1 MSKQVKIS
9 DEFPYFLGKLQLD
22 FSVYAS
28 CCCGSLMQIL
38 TWSTEWQ
45 FKKRHFASTQGI
57 HNLISLHFLQLR
69 YQSTK
74 SPPKFCIASS
84 LSLPTRASKTVK
96 KSFSIIWIF
105 SFTIFGAKIQ
115 IFANQNKFN
124 FRRENSN
131 ICKSEFYLDFGW
143 ENSNYLKSEE
153 IRFLAR
159 KFK

>member
-1 MSKQVKIS
+1 MAKVMLILPANRQHPLLICLLKHCWWKMQL
-9 DEFPYFLGKLQLD
+9 YFYD
-22 FSVYAS
+22 I
-28 CCCGSLMQIL
+28 LMQIL

-96 KSFSIIWIF
+96 KSFSIIWVF

-115 IFANQNKFN
+115 IFAYQNKFN

-131 ICKSEFYLDFGW
+131 ICKSEKIKIFGA
-143 ENSNYLKSEE
+143 K
-153 IRFLAR
+153 IQII
-159 KFK
+159 